1 MDSQTQ
7 LNGLYLHT
15 QELLKSKIKQLDY
28 SFKDKK
34 VVIVAGTNGKGSTSR
49 FIGNLLTKAGC
60 SVGVF
65 TNPAMYVYNDQ
76 YSINGKHVELDE
88 CLKVKD
94 ELDKQF
100 PDLDFHSRDL
110 LVSLVLFEQLD
121 YIVLEVGSG
130 GRDDSVNVID
140 CDVAVITSISI
151 DHPECLG
158 YTVEEI
164 GYHKAGIFRAGKPA
178 LIAGNAPE
186 SVVAYASKIGAELV
200 QNVDH
205 NISGTPFPSL
215 NASLAVEAVIRL
227 GIDIYDD
234 MIASAINDF
243 DALGYFDTYHYRG
256 ATVVVDH
263 AHNIGGVEYFV
274 DRIKQEIDLSG
285 TVYVMCPFNR
295 RKVTSHVPMIKKLDE
310 IADAWVIPDM
320 GLARL
325 FTYKE
330 MSILLEG
337 NDKPLIAFDS
347 VADAM
352 GGLSI
357 SNGDV
362 IIACGNLALPYEIK
376 GIISN
381 V

>member
-1 MDSQTQ
+1 MNQFQ
-7 LNGLYLHT
+7 
-15 QELLKSKIKQLDY
+15 SKLVDALDTIGY
-28 SFKDKK
+28 DFSNKK
-34 VVIVAGTNGKGSTSR
+34 VVIVGGTNGKGSTSR
-49 FIGNLLTKAGC
+49 FIGHLLTNAGC

-65 TNPAMYVYNDQ
+65 TNPLLYVYNDQ
-76 YSINGKHVELDE
+76 YSINGKQVELDR
-88 CLKVKD
+88 CLSVKD
-94 ELDKQF
+94 VLNKRF
-100 PDLDFHSRDL
+100 PELDFHSRDL
-110 LVSLVLFEQLD
+110 LVALVLFEHLD
-121 YIVLEVGSG
+121 YLVLEVGAG
-130 GRDDSVNVID
+130 GKEDSVNVID

-151 DHPECLG
+151 DHPEVLG
-158 YTVEEI
+158 YTIEEI
-164 GYHKAGIFRAGKPA
+164 GYQKAGIFRKGRPA

-186 SVVAYASKIGAELV
+186 SVIAYASKIGAELV

-205 NISGTPFPSL
+205 NISCTPFPAS
-215 NASLAVEAVIRL
+215 NASLAVEAVMRL
-227 GIDIYDD
+227 GIDVYSD

-243 DALGYFDTYHYRG
+243 DALGYFDVYQYRG

-274 DRIKQEIDLSG
+274 DRIKKEIDLSG

-295 RKVTSHVPMIKKLDE
+295 RKVTSHMPMIKKLDE

-320 GLARL
+320 RLTRL

-352 GGLSI
+352 GSLSI